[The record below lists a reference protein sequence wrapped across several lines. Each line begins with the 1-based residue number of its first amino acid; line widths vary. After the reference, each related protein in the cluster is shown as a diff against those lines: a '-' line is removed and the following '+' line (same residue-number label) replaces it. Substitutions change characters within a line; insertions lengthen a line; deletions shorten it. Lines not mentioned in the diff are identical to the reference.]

1 MALDTEKI
9 DAAALALLYLTLHDN
24 ARAWKSMDWDA
35 LARLHDKGLIHD
47 PVNKAKSVAFTD
59 AGLKEAQR
67 LCTQQF
73 ETPGPS
79 PDSRGVRAPIEE
91 IGSANGVNGMLCRS
105 AVDGGYFFRVYAA
118 DHTFTDYALK
128 HDDLSVTIANDALAS
143 FHRIGEEHILDH
155 SPAVLGRE
163 K

>member
-1 MALDTEKI
+1 MARDTEKI

-35 LARLHDKGLIHD
+35 LARLHDKGFIHD

-73 ETPGPS
+73 ETPAPS
-79 PDSRGVRAPIEE
+79 PDSRGVSAPIEE
-91 IGSANGVNGMLCRS
+91 LGSANGVNGMLCRS
-105 AVDGGYFFRVYAA
+105 AVDGGYFFRVYTA
-118 DHTFTDYALK
+118 DHTFTDYALM
-128 HDDLSVTIANDALAS
+128 HDDLAVTISNDALAS
-143 FHRIGEEHILDH
+143 FYRVGEEHILDH

>member
-9 DAAALALLYLTLHDN
+9 DAAVLGLLYLTLHDN

-35 LARLHDKGLIHD
+35 LSRLHDKGFIHD
-47 PVNKAKSVAFTD
+47 PVNKAKSVEFTD
-59 AGLKEAQR
+59 AGLKEAKR
-67 LCTQQF
+67 LCELYF
-73 ETPGPS
+73 GTPAPS
-79 PDSRGVRAPIEE
+79 PDSRGARAQVEE
-91 IGSANGVNGMLCRS
+91 LGSAKGVSGMLCRS

-118 DHTFTDYALK
+118 DHTFTEYALM
-128 HDDLSVTIANDALAS
+128 HDDLAVTISKDALAS
-143 FHRIGEEHILDH
+143 FYRIGEAHILDH

>member
-9 DAAALALLYLTLHDN
+9 DAAVLALLYLTLHDN

-35 LARLHDKGLIHD
+35 LARLHDKGFIHD
-47 PVNKAKSVAFTD
+47 PVNKAKSVEFTD

-73 ETPGPS
+73 ETLAPS
-79 PDSRGVRAPIEE
+79 PDLRGVSAPIEE
-91 IGSANGVNGMLCRS
+91 LSSANGVNGMLCRS
-105 AVDGGYFFRVYAA
+105 AVDGGYFLRVYAA
-118 DHTFTDYALK
+118 DHTFTDYTLK
-128 HDDLSVTIANDALAS
+128 HDDLSVTIANDAMAS
-143 FHRIGEEHILDH
+143 FYRIGDEHILDH
-155 SPAVLGRE
+155 SPAALGRE

>member
-1 MALDTEKI
+1 MALNTEKI

-35 LARLHDKGLIHD
+35 LARLHDKGFIHD
-47 PVNKAKSVAFTD
+47 PVNQAKSVVFTD
-59 AGLKEAQR
+59 AGLNEAKR
-67 LCTQQF
+67 LCAQQF
-73 ETPGPS
+73 ETPAPS
-79 PDSRGVRAPIEE
+79 PDPRGARAQVEE
-91 IGSANGVNGMLCRS
+91 LSSANGVNGMLCRS

-128 HDDLSVTIANDALAS
+128 HYDLGVTIANDAMAS
-143 FHRIGEEHILDH
+143 FYRIGEERILDH

>member
-35 LARLHDKGLIHD
+35 LARLHDKGFIHD
-47 PVNKAKSVAFTD
+47 PVSNAKSIEFTD
-59 AGLKEAQR
+59 AGLKEAER
-67 LCTQQF
+67 LCERQF
-73 ETPGPS
+73 GTPAPS
-79 PDSRGVRAPIEE
+79 PDSRGVSAQVEE
-91 IGSANGVNGMLCRS
+91 LGSANGVNGMLCRS

-118 DHTFTDYALK
+118 DHTFTDYVLM
-128 HDDLSVTIANDALAS
+128 HDDLAVTISKDALAS
-143 FHRIGEEHILDH
+143 FYRMGEEHILDH
-155 SPAVLGRE
+155 SPAVFGRE

>member
-1 MALDTEKI
+1 MTLDTEKI
-9 DAAALALLYLTLHDN
+9 DATVLALLYLTLHDS

-35 LARLHDKGLIHD
+35 LSRLHHKGFIHD
-47 PVNKAKSVAFTD
+47 PVNKAKSIVFTE
-59 AGLKEAQR
+59 AGLAAAKR

-73 ETPGPS
+73 ETRAPS
-79 PDSRGVRAPIEE
+79 SDTRGLSPPIEE
-91 IGSANGVNGMLCRS
+91 LGSANGVNGMLCRS
-105 AVDGGYFFRVYAA
+105 AADGGYFLRVYAA

-128 HDDLSVTIANDALAS
+128 HDDLSVTIANDAMAS
-143 FHRIGEEHILDH
+143 FYRIGDEHILDH